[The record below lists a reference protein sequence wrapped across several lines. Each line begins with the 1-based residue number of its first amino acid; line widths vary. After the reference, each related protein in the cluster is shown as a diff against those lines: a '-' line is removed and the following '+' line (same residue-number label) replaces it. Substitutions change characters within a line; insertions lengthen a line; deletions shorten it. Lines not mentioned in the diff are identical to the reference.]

1 MSHLINNKGL
11 LCAAGCKDII
21 TDMKDVLQCTS
32 ETCQKIFHRLCIT
45 SKNLSTTEKTS
56 WTCPGC
62 KAASKKGGDNS
73 ATPVRNQLV
82 DNVTVRKKTIQQPQ
96 KSIEPPGA
104 QSPATLETKI
114 QSCSVTGESES
125 SLVRELQ
132 LFRLELAG
140 MRQELS
146 SMNINLEKLSNTVS
160 GLDDRLTSLEQRV
173 QVLEDQ
179 PAQPDDVHNDIKGLM
194 DTVDRLK
201 LELNDRDQEL
211 LATEV
216 EITGIVETSNE
227 SPVHLAVLVA
237 QKLGVEM
244 ESKDVVSAERVG
256 MKRGP
261 NDADSSEGSDGSAGR
276 PRALV
281 VRLARRFHRDNL
293 LRAARRARGADT
305 SGFDLPGPPRRFYVN
320 ERLTRTNRQLFYK
333 ARHEGSRLN
342 WRYIWTRDGRI
353 YARRQPNTQSHRVR
367 SEDDLI
373 KIFGVQSVCL

>member
-1 MSHLINNKGL
+1 MSHLTNNKAL
-11 LCAAGCKDII
+11 VCAAGCKDII
-21 TDMKDVLQCTS
+21 TDMKDALQCKS
-32 ETCQKIFHRLCIT
+32 ETCQKVFHRLCIT
-45 SKNLSTTEKTS
+45 SNKLTTTEKS
-56 WTCPGC
+56 NWTCPDC
-62 KAASKKGGDNS
+62 KAALKKGGDNS

-82 DNVTVRKKTIQQPQ
+82 DNITVRKKIVQQPQ
-96 KSIEPPGA
+96 KSVEPPESR
-104 QSPATLETKI
+104 SPSTLETKI
-114 QSCSVTGESES
+114 QASDVTGESES

-146 SMNINLEKLSNTVS
+146 TMNNNLEKLSNTVS

-173 QVLEDQ
+173 QILEDQ
-179 PAQPDDVHNDIKGLM
+179 PVQPGDVQNDIKGLM

-211 LATEV
+211 LSTEV

-244 ESKDVVSAERVG
+244 ESRDVVSAERVG
-256 MKRGP
+256 MKRAP
-261 NDADSSEGSDGSAGR
+261 NDGSEGSDGTGTAGR

-281 VRLARRFHRDNL
+281 VRLARRVHRDNL

-342 WRYIWTRDGRI
+342 WRYVWTRDGRI

-367 SEDDLI
+367 TEDDLI